1 MPEGARL
8 VCDCEALAGAGGG
21 GVLAAEVEPFGV

>member
-8 VCDCEALAGAGGG
+8 VWEAFAVGGG